1 MGTPGFLFPVA
12 GKFESAVKLTAEM
25 TVVEAARQ
33 VLPRSAARF
42 FKRGRKA
49 LEKGDGEFLHEFR
62 ISAKRF
68 RYALEIFQPLYGPQF
83 RKKLSQLKKL
93 QDLLGRLNDLAT
105 ANQVLD
111 NRPGAVP
118 LTKFLDRE
126 EKQVREE
133 FEAYWK
139 EQMDAT
145 GSEARWIR
153 YLTQYAGQKGRSAVT
168 RPAPE

>member
-1 MGTPGFLFPVA
+1 M
-12 GKFESAVKLTAEM
+12 KLTAEM
-25 TVVEAARQ
+25 TAVDAARQ
-33 VLPRSAARF
+33 VLPRSAEKF

-49 LEKGDGEFLHEFR
+49 LQKGDAETLHEFR

-105 ANQVLD
+105 ARVVLE

-118 LTKFLDRE
+118 LTNFLDRE
-126 EKQVREE
+126 EKEVREK
-133 FEAYWK
+133 FETYWK
-139 EQMDAT
+139 EQMDAAD
-145 GSEARWIR
+145 SEARWIR
-153 YLTQYAGQKGRSAVT
+153 YLTQYAGQRGRSTVT
-168 RPAPE
+168 RPASE

>member
-1 MGTPGFLFPVA
+1 MA
-12 GKFESAVKLTAEM
+12 GKLESAVKLTAEM
-25 TVVEAARQ
+25 TVVAAARE
-33 VLPRSAARF
+33 VLPRSAAKF

-49 LEKGDGEFLHEFR
+49 LHKGDGESLHEFR

-83 RKKLSQLKKL
+83 RKKLGMLKKL

-105 ANQVLD
+105 ARQVLE

-118 LTKFLDRE
+118 LANFLDRE
-126 EKQVREE
+126 EKYVREK

-139 EQMDAT
+139 EQMDTPGA
-145 GSEARWIR
+145 EARWIR
-153 YLTQYAGQKGRSAVT
+153 YLTQYAGQSGRSAVT
-168 RPAPE
+168 RPPSE